1 MNKETRQFIWG
12 LLHIGLGI
20 VLMDYGIN
28 RMNTNQE
35 IWLGMIQF
43 SFGFAI
49 IIFGVNYV
57 NKVVK

>member
-28 RMNTNQE
+28 RMNTNQV
-35 IWLGMIQF
+35 IWLGTIQF

-49 IIFGVNYV
+49 MIFGFNYV
-57 NKVVK
+57 NKTL